1 MEFKT
6 FAKKLKTVIGGASNT
21 AKFTKTI
28 FEAMMNDSGPELLAN
43 IKPNTFKAY
52 YNGNTS
58 IKNVA
63 AIVLANLSDEDEF
76 PSYLEGFGETTAQ
89 LLADEF
95 EDDIPGINAC
105 NASEKITELFLEILR
120 EASGKKKSTPKSAT
134 KPEDKTSHDILEEK
148 ILASGQA
155 LADAWGATISN
166 LGVSATP
173 NGSDI
178 VTLPEEQS
186 SDEFPYSQ
194 EDKTMLQEFTSDYD
208 DIMIMM
214 IGENYS
220 ASLFDMTIPSKVKE
234 LYSTKWQ
241 TKANAFHDPT
251 LKAHVFGLLGELNGL
266 SESFLCG
273 NQSTLS
279 IRNTRAKIRNL
290 YVKLHPESF
299 AEAFPY
305 DAFIDD
311 WNDGEY

>member
-120 EASGKKKSTPKSAT
+120 EASGKKKA
-134 KPEDKTSHDILEEK
+134 LRRVLQNLK
-148 ILASGQA
+148 IKLHTI
-155 LADAWGATISN
+155 AWIR
-166 LGVSATP
+166 
-173 NGSDI
+173 
-178 VTLPEEQS
+178 
-186 SDEFPYSQ
+186 YSL
-194 EDKTMLQEFTSDYD
+194 MWS
-208 DIMIMM
+208 
-214 IGENYS
+214 
-220 ASLFDMTIPSKVKE
+220 SLFTKLKPNCWFLEIP
-234 LYSTKWQ
+234 
-241 TKANAFHDPT
+241 
-251 LKAHVFGLLGELNGL
+251 
-266 SESFLCG
+266 
-273 NQSTLS
+273 
-279 IRNTRAKIRNL
+279 
-290 YVKLHPESF
+290 
-299 AEAFPY
+299 FP
-305 DAFIDD
+305 F
-311 WNDGEY
+311 

>member
-52 YNGNTS
+52 FNGNTC

-134 KPEDKTSHDILEEK
+134 KPEDKTSHDMLEEK
-148 ILASGQA
+148 ILVQGRLWQM
-155 LADAWGATISN
+155 LGAQLFQTWEYPQRLMVLTSSLCRKSNPLTNFPIHRRTRQCSRNSRQITTI
-166 LGVSATP
+166 L
-173 NGSDI
+173 
-178 VTLPEEQS
+178 
-186 SDEFPYSQ
+186 
-194 EDKTMLQEFTSDYD
+194 
-208 DIMIMM
+208 
-214 IGENYS
+214 
-220 ASLFDMTIPSKVKE
+220 
-234 LYSTKWQ
+234 
-241 TKANAFHDPT
+241 
-251 LKAHVFGLLGELNGL
+251 
-266 SESFLCG
+266 
-273 NQSTLS
+273 
-279 IRNTRAKIRNL
+279 
-290 YVKLHPESF
+290 
-299 AEAFPY
+299 
-305 DAFIDD
+305 
-311 WNDGEY
+311 